1 MTCGS
6 CGARIADKAIVCYRC
21 GAPTAPPA
29 VRPARPAAPRRSRA
43 GALVLLVSGVLLLA
57 VGLLLPVDTGTGR
70 DVVRL
75 SGLALVIIGAI
86 RTIVRR
92 R

>member
-6 CGARIADKAIVCYRC
+6 CGATIADKAIVCYRC
-21 GAPTAPPA
+21 GAPTATPA
-29 VRPARPAAPRRSRA
+29 ARPARPAAPRRSRA
-43 GALVLLVSGVLLLA
+43 GALVLLVIGVLLLA
-57 VGLLLPVDTGTGR
+57 VGLLLPMDMGTGR
-70 DVVRL
+70 DAVRF
-75 SGLALVIIGAI
+75 SGLALAIIGTV

>member
-6 CGARIADKAIVCYRC
+6 CGATIADKAIVCYRC
-21 GAPTAPPA
+21 GAPTATPA
-29 VRPARPAAPRRSRA
+29 ARPARPAAPRRSRA
-43 GALVLLVSGVLLLA
+43 GALALLVIGVLLLV
-57 VGLLLPVDTGTGR
+57 VGLLLPMDMGTGR

-75 SGLALVIIGAI
+75 SGLALAVIGTVRA
-86 RTIVRR
+86 IVRR